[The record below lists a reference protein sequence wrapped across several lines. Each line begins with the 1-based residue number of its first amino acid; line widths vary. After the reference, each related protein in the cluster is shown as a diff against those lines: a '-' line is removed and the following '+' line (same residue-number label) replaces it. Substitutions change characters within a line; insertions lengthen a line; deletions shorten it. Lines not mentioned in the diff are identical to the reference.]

1 MPGLVGLCERGFS
14 CRGVEVR
21 DDVPQALLCEV
32 LRQVPLGFLEDGVD
46 CLEDVGADRAFFVRV
61 VVHVEEVDATGF
73 LDGEVDVEEANV
85 LYGVGELVA
94 GFAALGAEDICL
106 FEEGDDFADVAGVG
120 ADAAREI
127 FGAERFFA
135 FADHR

>member
-1 MPGLVGLCERGFS
+1 MSRLCGRGFS

-21 DDVPQALLCEV
+21 DDVAQALLREV
-32 LRQVPLGFLEDGVD
+32 LSQVPLGFFEDGVD

-61 VVHVEEVDATGF
+61 VMRVEEVDAAAF
-73 LDGEVDVEEANV
+73 LDGKVDVEEANV
-85 LYGVGELVA
+85 LCRAGELVA
-94 GFAALGAEDICL
+94 WFAALGAEDVCL
-106 FEEGDDFADVAGVG
+106 FEECDDFADVAGVG
-120 ADAAREI
+120 ADATREV